1 MPDLVFFLKIEPS
14 AGLERAGADLDRLES
29 AGGDFH
35 QKVAAAYLELA
46 ARFPQRIVVLDASRS
61 KEQVHEEI
69 LKAYGERA
77 GRHLPEPTLARD
89 FAPPGPPM
97 PR

>member
-1 MPDLVFFLKIEPS
+1 MPDLVFFLKIDPS
-14 AGLERAGADLDRLES
+14 AGLERAGTDHDRVES
-29 AGGDFH
+29 AGSDFH
-35 QKVAAAYLELA
+35 QKVAAAYLDLA
-46 ARFPQRIVVLDASRS
+46 ARFPQRIVVLDASKP

-69 LKAYGERA
+69 LRAYGERA
-77 GRHLPEPTLARD
+77 GKHYPEATLARD